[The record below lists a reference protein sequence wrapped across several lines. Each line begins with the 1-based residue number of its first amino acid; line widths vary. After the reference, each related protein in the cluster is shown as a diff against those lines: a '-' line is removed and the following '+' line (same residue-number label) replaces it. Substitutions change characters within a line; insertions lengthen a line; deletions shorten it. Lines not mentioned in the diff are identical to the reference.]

1 MGGFKIFS
9 IKSKYKL
16 EYEYSKWRYLM
27 NQDGIWLS
35 ILDYANV
42 KKTSISTIRR
52 SIKAGHVKFKEEN
65 GKYLIWTKD
74 LTLQKEEL
82 SLKLENE
89 FLKRRN
95 RELEE
100 ELNDIKMLLQV
111 YESGIQQNDLPP
123 LPEIEL

>member
-1 MGGFKIFS
+1 
-9 IKSKYKL
+9 
-16 EYEYSKWRYLM
+16 M

-52 SIKAGHVKFKEEN
+52 SIKSGHVKYKEEN
-65 GKYLIWTKD
+65 GKYFIWTKEIA
-74 LTLQKEEL
+74 LQKEEL
-82 SLKLENE
+82 SLKMDNE

-100 ELNDIKMLLQV
+100 EINDLKMLLQV
-111 YESGIQQNDLPP
+111 YESNFQKDSLPP
-123 LPEIEL
+123 LPEIKL

>member
-1 MGGFKIFS
+1 
-9 IKSKYKL
+9 
-16 EYEYSKWRYLM
+16 M

-52 SIKAGHVKFKEEN
+52 SIKSGHVKYKEEN
-65 GKYLIWTKD
+65 GKYFIWTKEIA
-74 LTLQKEEL
+74 LQKEEL
-82 SLKLENE
+82 SLKMENE

-100 ELNDIKMLLQV
+100 EINDLKMLLQV
-111 YESGIQQNDLPP
+111 YESNLQQKTLPP

>member
-1 MGGFKIFS
+1 
-9 IKSKYKL
+9 
-16 EYEYSKWRYLM
+16 M

-35 ILDYANV
+35 ILDYASA
-42 KKTSISTIRR
+42 KKISISTIRR

-65 GKYLIWTKD
+65 GKYFIWMKD
-74 LTLQKEEL
+74 LTAQKEEL
-82 SLKLENE
+82 AKNLETE

-100 ELNDIKMLLQV
+100 EINDLKMLLQV
-111 YESGIQQNDLPP
+111 YEGMNRDELPP

>member
-1 MGGFKIFS
+1 
-9 IKSKYKL
+9 
-16 EYEYSKWRYLM
+16 M

-52 SIKAGHVKFKEEN
+52 SIKAGHVKYREEN
-65 GKYLIWTKD
+65 GKYFIWTKEISV
-74 LTLQKEEL
+74 QKEEL
-82 SLKLENE
+82 SLKMENE

-100 ELNDIKMLLQV
+100 EINDLKMLMQV
-111 YESGIQQNDLPP
+111 YESNIEQEQLPP